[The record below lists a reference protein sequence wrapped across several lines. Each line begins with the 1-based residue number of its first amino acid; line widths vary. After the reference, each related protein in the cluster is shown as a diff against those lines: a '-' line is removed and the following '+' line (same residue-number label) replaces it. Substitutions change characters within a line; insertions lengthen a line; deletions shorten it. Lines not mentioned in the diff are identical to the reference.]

1 MRKATPL
8 ADLLLGSGL
17 VHTAS
22 NARPSTCPE
31 ESPAQP
37 LPGSSATA
45 HTDVASYPYPTQKRR
60 PSTSGGVGRLSARD
74 RDKDKFNERN
84 REKDGTV
91 ISPSRVARLGAEG
104 SQVAWP
110 LRKDD
115 TRQLH
120 GGGSDGGR
128 GSTPPLPP
136 AHQLSS
142 SRPSAVP
149 SGSPSPASQ
158 QVHVQQLSLPP
169 CHPTPRNIQISLASS
184 ISAGRAVVG
193 LPHAVRSP
201 EPVRSQSSWQ
211 SSREALPLMMPPPPH
226 HQQQQQQQQSDSR
239 EAGIPHAQGPA
250 VSSSEGLCK
259 PSTPALHPRPQERA
273 PPPASSTPPKGEN
286 PLRKAVRRLS
296 SKLKLDKGHR

>member
-1 MRKATPL
+1 MQ
-8 ADLLLGSGL
+8 
-17 VHTAS
+17 
-22 NARPSTCPE
+22 STCPE

-45 HTDVASYPYPTQKRR
+45 HTDVASYPYPTQKHFNAKKHAEKVCTHLSCTFSIENNIVQNCPVPLRRR

-149 SGSPSPASQ
+149 SGVAHAGSLSLYCPKGVFQCLCSFHPQCPQEAT
-158 QVHVQQLSLPP
+158 HFADLQLSGTGLLVA
-169 CHPTPRNIQISLASS
+169 CYCMLAFL
-184 ISAGRAVVG
+184 V
-193 LPHAVRSP
+193 
-201 EPVRSQSSWQ
+201 
-211 SSREALPLMMPPPPH
+211 
-226 HQQQQQQQQSDSR
+226 
-239 EAGIPHAQGPA
+239 
-250 VSSSEGLCK
+250 
-259 PSTPALHPRPQERA
+259 T
-273 PPPASSTPPKGEN
+273 
-286 PLRKAVRRLS
+286 
-296 SKLKLDKGHR
+296 